1 MSYSHKDEAL
11 RDELEIHLAML
22 KRQGLIS
29 TWHDRKILPGDEFGN
44 EIDENLEDSDIV
56 LLLVSPYFIAS
67 DYCYDIEMKL
77 ALERHKNGESRVI
90 PIILEHCDWHPAPFG
105 KLLAL
110 PKDGNPV
117 TEYPNQNKAFA
128 EIAKGIRRVINE
140 AQSKPSKPDST
151 FSKNKPQNTSS
162 AQRKDP
168 QRSSNLRVKK
178 RFTEKERDDFL
189 RESFEY
195 ILRFFKNSLEELKNR
210 NSFIDYNLD
219 KLNSQSFTVKLYSE
233 ESLINQ
239 CKIWQGSDFGSSET
253 IKFSNS
259 ISSTNSFNEMF
270 SVDDDGYQQFLIPSG
285 ILNIHTGQSRDKN
298 LSAKG
303 AAELLWENLIEP
315 LQR

>member
-1 MSYSHKDEAL
+1 MET
-11 RDELEIHLAML
+11 HLSML
-22 KRQGLIS
+22 KREELIS
-29 TWHDRKILPGDEFGN
+29 TWHDRKILPGDEFGS
-44 EIDENLEDSDIV
+44 EIDKNLEDSNIV
-56 LLLVSPYFIAS
+56 LLLVSPYFIDS
-67 DYCYDIEMKL
+67 DYCYDIEMKR
-77 ALERHKNGESRVI
+77 ALEKHKNGESRVI

-105 KLLAL
+105 NLLAL

-117 TEYPNQNKAFA
+117 TEYPNQNKAFT
-128 EIAKGIRRVINE
+128 EIAKGIRKVISE
-140 AQSKPSKPDST
+140 TQSESAKSDST
-151 FSKNKPQNTSS
+151 ISKSKPQNTSS

-178 RFTEKERDDFL
+178 RFTEKEKDDFL
-189 RESFEY
+189 RECFVY
-195 ILRFFKNSLEELKNR
+195 IFKFFKNSLEELKNR

-239 CKIWQGSDFGSSET
+239 CKIWQGSDFGSSEA

-259 ISSTNSFNEMF
+259 ISSTNSFNEIF
-270 SVDDDGYQQFLIPSG
+270 SVEDDGYQQFLVPSG
-285 ILNIHTGQSRDKN
+285 ILNINKGQSMDKN

-303 AAELLWENLIEP
+303 AAELLWDKLIEP

>member
-1 MSYSHKDEAL
+1 
-11 RDELEIHLAML
+11 ML
-22 KRQGLIS
+22 KREELIS
-29 TWHDRKILPGDEFGN
+29 TWHDRKILPGDEFGS
-44 EIDENLEDSDIV
+44 EIDKNLEDSNIV
-56 LLLVSPYFIAS
+56 LLLVSPYFIDS
-67 DYCYDIEMKL
+67 DYCYDIEMKR
-77 ALERHKNGESRVI
+77 ALEKHKNGESRVI

-105 KLLAL
+105 NLLAL

-117 TEYPNQNKAFA
+117 TEYPNQNKAFT
-128 EIAKGIRRVINE
+128 EIAKGIRKVISE
-140 AQSKPSKPDST
+140 TQSESAKSDST
-151 FSKNKPQNTSS
+151 ISKSKPQNTSS

-178 RFTEKERDDFL
+178 RFTEKEKDDFL
-189 RESFEY
+189 RECFVY
-195 ILRFFKNSLEELKNR
+195 IFKFFKNSLEELKNR

-239 CKIWQGSDFGSSET
+239 CKIWQGSDFGSSEA

-259 ISSTNSFNEMF
+259 ISSTNSFNEIF
-270 SVDDDGYQQFLIPSG
+270 SVEDDGYQQFLVPSG
-285 ILNIHTGQSRDKN
+285 ILNINKGQSMDKN

-303 AAELLWENLIEP
+303 AAELLWDKLIEP